1 MRWWAASRPR
11 RRTEWP
17 REARDLVAIL
27 ALGVLL
33 AAFLLGLVL
42 GGPYIQLLR
51 RLRMG
56 KQVRREGP
64 PSHLITKQG
73 MVTMGGLLFIAVV
86 AVLWIIMLVALPQ
99 HERDVFVPQTI
110 VPIGT
115 LIAVGILGAIDDYV
129 NVVYGFGIRGRHK
142 LVWQTLVAIAAA
154 VYIQKHFG
162 VTGVFVPL
170 VGEWEIGATAF
181 VLLAVFAIVAMSN
194 GVNLTDG
201 LDGLAGGTA
210 VFAFL
215 SFAFIAAAHRPQ
227 FTWLVVFCAAMV
239 GALLAY
245 LWYNVHPAD
254 FMMGDVGS
262 LALGATLTTIA
273 LTTGFILLLP
283 IAGVIFVAE
292 TVSVVLQVGSFKL
305 RGKRIFRMSP
315 LHNHF
320 ELIGWPEEKT
330 TIRFWLIGALAAIV
344 AAILAFATPQ

>member
-1 MRWWAASRPR
+1 M
-11 RRTEWP
+11 
-17 REARDLVAIL
+17 AIL

-42 GGPYIQLLR
+42 GGPYIRLLR

-64 PSHLITKQG
+64 ASHLITKQG
-73 MVTMGGLLFIAVV
+73 MVTMGGVLFIFVTF
-86 AVLWIIMLVALPQ
+86 VLWLLVLILLPQ
-99 HERDVFVPQTI
+99 DQRDEYLPQTI

-115 LIAVGILGAIDDYV
+115 LIAVGVLGFIDDYV
-129 NVVYGFGIRGRHK
+129 NVLYGFGIRGRHK
-142 LVWQTLVAIAAA
+142 LVWQTLVALAAA
-154 VYIQKHFG
+154 LYIQRHFDI
-162 VTGVFVPL
+162 TGVYVPL
-170 VGEWEIGATAF
+170 FGEVIIGPVLF

-194 GVNLTDG
+194 GMNLTDG

-215 SFAFIAAAHRPQ
+215 SFAFVAAARGFP
-227 FTWLVVFCAAMV
+227 WLVVFCGAMV

-330 TIRFWLIGALAAIV
+330 TIRFWLIGALAGIV
-344 AAILAFATPQ
+344 AAILAFATPK

>member
-1 MRWWAASRPR
+1 
-11 RRTEWP
+11 
-17 REARDLVAIL
+17 VAIL

-42 GGPYIQLLR
+42 GGPYIRLLR

-64 PSHLITKQG
+64 PSHLVTKQG
-73 MVTMGGLLFIAVV
+73 MVTMGGVLFIFVV
-86 AVLWIIMLVALPQ
+86 SVLWVLVLIALPPDQ
-99 HERDVFVPQTI
+99 RDDYLPQTI

-115 LIAVGILGAIDDYV
+115 LIAVGVLGFIDDYV

-142 LVWQTLVAIAAA
+142 LVWQTIVAIAAA
-154 VYIQKHFG
+154 LYIQRHFNI
-162 VTGVFVPL
+162 TGVYVPL
-170 VGEWEIGATAF
+170 VGEVIIGPVLF

-201 LDGLAGGTA
+201 LDGLAGGVA

-215 SFAFIAAAHRPQ
+215 SFAFIAAGREPP
-227 FTWLVVFCAAMV
+227 FPWLVVFCAAMV

-245 LWYNVHPAD
+245 LWFNVHPAD

-283 IAGVIFVAE
+283 IVGIIFVAE

-330 TIRFWLIGALAAIV
+330 TIRFWLIAALAGIV
-344 AAILAFATPQ
+344 AAILAFATPK

>member
-1 MRWWAASRPR
+1 M
-11 RRTEWP
+11 
-17 REARDLVAIL
+17 AIL
-27 ALGVLL
+27 SLGVLL

-42 GGPYIQLLR
+42 GAPYIRLLR

-64 PSHLITKQG
+64 PSHLVTKQG
-73 MVTMGGLLFIAVV
+73 IVTMGGVLFIFVTF
-86 AVLWIIMLVALPQ
+86 VLWLLVLILLPAEQ
-99 HERDVFVPQTI
+99 RDEYLPQTI

-115 LIAVGILGAIDDYV
+115 LLAVGVLGFIDDYV
-129 NVVYGFGIRGRHK
+129 NVLYGFGIRGRQK
-142 LVWQTLVAIAAA
+142 LVWQLIVATAAA
-154 VYIQKHFG
+154 LYIQRHFG
-162 VTGVFVPL
+162 ITGVYVPL
-170 VGEWEIGATAF
+170 YGEVEIGAPLF
-181 VLLAVFAIVAMSN
+181 VVLAVFAIVAMSN

-215 SFAFIAAAHRPQ
+215 SFAFIAAARGFP
-227 FTWLVVFCAAMV
+227 WLVVFCSAMV

-245 LWYNVHPAD
+245 LWFNVHPAD
-254 FMMGDVGS
+254 FIMGDVGA
-262 LALGATLTTIA
+262 LALGATLATIA

-330 TIRFWLIGALAAIV
+330 TIRFWLIAALAAIV
-344 AAILAFATPQ
+344 AAILAFATPK